1 LNAVIRGTGSSVPEH
16 KITNADL
23 EKLVETKDEWIVART
38 GISER
43 GMLDPEE
50 ATSDLATRAARGALE
65 MAGLDA
71 SELDL
76 IVVSTM
82 TPDMFC
88 PSVAALVQRNL
99 EVARPIPV
107 FDLNAACSGFG
118 YGLQVCWDFIRAGR
132 YERILLIGAEGLTR
146 FMDYEDRGTCILFG
160 DGAGAVVLEASDT
173 ETGMVASN
181 TRADG
186 KQWELIHVP
195 GGAAAQPCSPY
206 VLAQRLPFVK
216 MNGRA
221 TFKLAVQ
228 AMEQI
233 ALDTLKDAGWSLDD
247 VDHVLVH
254 QANQRIIEAV
264 AERLGVS
271 MDKVPMNIQRT
282 GNTSA
287 ASIGILLDE
296 CTREGR
302 FTPGDKLLFVAF
314 GSGLTWSA
322 TAMEWGRTGVAA

>member
-1 LNAVIRGTGSSVPEH
+1 MRAVIRGTGSSVPDR

-23 EKLVETKDEWIVART
+23 EKLVETNDEWIVART
-38 GISER
+38 GIRER
-43 GMLDPEE
+43 GMLEEGE
-50 ATSDLATRAARGALE
+50 ATSDLATRAARAALE
-65 MAGLDA
+65 MAGCEP

-99 EVARPIPV
+99 ECERPIPC

-118 YGLQVCWDFIRAGR
+118 YGLQVCWDFIAAGR
-132 YERILLIGAEGLTR
+132 YRRILLIGAEGLTR

-160 DGAGAVVLEASDT
+160 DGAGAVVLEATDK
-173 ETGMVASN
+173 ERGLVASN

-186 KQWELIHVP
+186 KHWDLIQIP
-195 GGAAAQPCSPY
+195 GGAAAQPASPDMI
-206 VLAQRLPFVK
+206 AQRLQYVR

-228 AMEQI
+228 TMEQV
-233 ALDTLKDAGWSLDD
+233 ARDTLKDAGWSLDD
-247 VDHVLVH
+247 VDHLLVH

-264 AERLGVS
+264 IQRLEIPL
-271 MDKVPMNIQRT
+271 DKVPINIEHT

-296 CTREGR
+296 CNREGR
-302 FTPGDKLLFVAF
+302 FSEGDKLLFVAF

-322 TAMEWGRTGVAA
+322 SALEWSPTGPRG

>member
-1 LNAVIRGTGSSVPEH
+1 MRAVIRGTGSSVPDN
-16 KITNADL
+16 KLTNADL
-23 EKLVETKDEWIVART
+23 EKLVETDDEWIVARM
-38 GISER
+38 GIRER
-43 GMLDPEE
+43 GMLESDE
-50 ATSDLATRAARGALE
+50 ATSDLATRAAQAALQ
-65 MAGLDA
+65 MAGRDA

-76 IVVSTM
+76 IVVATL

-99 EVARPIPV
+99 GCADPIPC

-118 YGLQVCWDFIRAGR
+118 YGLQVCWDFITAGR
-132 YERILLIGAEGLTR
+132 YKLVLLIGAESMTR

-160 DGAGAVVLEASDT
+160 DGAGAVVLEASET
-173 ETGMVASN
+173 ERGIVASN
-181 TRADG
+181 THADG
-186 KQWELIHVP
+186 KLWELIHIP
-195 GGAAAQPCSPY
+195 GGAAAKPASPY
-206 VLAQRLPFVK
+206 VIAQRLSFVR

-228 AMEQI
+228 AMEQV
-233 ALDTLKDAGWSLDD
+233 ARDTLKDAGWSLDE

-264 AERLGVS
+264 SERLQLPL
-271 MDKVPMNIQRT
+271 DKVPMNIGHT

-296 CTREGR
+296 CAREGR
-302 FTPGDKLLFVAF
+302 FSAGDKLLFVAF

-322 TAMEWGRTGVAA
+322 TALEWGRVGPAG

>member
-1 LNAVIRGTGSSVPEH
+1 MKAVIRGTGSSVPET

-23 EKLVETKDEWIVART
+23 EKLVDTNDEWIVART
-38 GISER
+38 GIRER
-43 GMLDPEE
+43 GKLVEDE
-50 ATSDLATRAARGALE
+50 ATSHMATRAAVSALE
-65 MAGLDA
+65 MAGLGPSDI
-71 SELDL
+71 DL

-82 TPDMFC
+82 SPDMFC

-99 EVARPIPV
+99 GVERPIPC

-118 YGLQVCWDFIRAGR
+118 YGLQVCWDFIAVGR
-132 YERILLIGAEGLTR
+132 YARILLIGAEALTR

-160 DGAGAVVLEASDT
+160 DGAGAVVLEGSER
-173 ETGMVASN
+173 ETGIVASN

-186 KQWELIHVP
+186 KSWELIHIP
-195 GGAAAQPCSPY
+195 GGAAAQPASPY
-206 VLAQRLPFVK
+206 TIAQRLAFVK

-228 AMEQI
+228 AMEQV
-233 ALDTLKDAGWSLDD
+233 ARDTLKDAGWTLDE

-254 QANQRIIEAV
+254 QANLRIIEAV
-264 AERLGVS
+264 TER
-271 MDKVPMNIQRT
+271 MQIPADKVPINIERR

-296 CTREGR
+296 CNRSGR
-302 FTPGDKLLFVAF
+302 FSTGDKLLCVAF

-322 TAMEWGRTGVAA
+322 TALEWSETGPQH

>member
-1 LNAVIRGTGSSVPEH
+1 MRAVIRGTGSSVPEQ

-23 EKLVETKDEWIVART
+23 EKLVDTNDEWIVART
-38 GISER
+38 GIRER
-43 GMLDPEE
+43 GKLAEGE
-50 ATSDLATRAARGALE
+50 ATSDIATRAARAALE
-65 MAGLDA
+65 MAGRDP

-82 TPDMFC
+82 SPDMFC
-88 PSVAALVQRNL
+88 PSVAAFVQRNL
-99 EVARPIPV
+99 KCERPIPC

-118 YGLQVCWDFIRAGR
+118 YGLQVCWDFIAAGR
-132 YERILLIGAEGLTR
+132 YQRILLIGAEALTR

-160 DGAGAVVLEASDT
+160 DGAGAVVIEATDS
-173 ETGMVASN
+173 ETGIVASN

-186 KQWELIHVP
+186 NHWDLIHIP
-195 GGAAAQPCSPY
+195 GGASAQPASPY
-206 VLAQRLPFVK
+206 TIAQRLQYVH

-228 AMEQI
+228 AMEQV
-233 ALDTLKDAGWSLDD
+233 ARDTLKDAGWSLDD

-254 QANQRIIEAV
+254 QANLRIIEAV
-264 AERLGVS
+264 TERLQIPL
-271 MDKVPMNIQRT
+271 DKVPMNIERT

-296 CTREGR
+296 CNREGR
-302 FTPGDKLLFVAF
+302 FSAGDKLLFVAF

-322 TAMEWGRTGVAA
+322 SALEWSPTGPRD